1 MESKSCSCLAPN
13 QPVKP
18 FATAQESMYTH
29 ISDDVSTQVKKKKNI
44 TCSSAHWEDFF
55 YHCPKGKQ
63 GCSVAAIHL
72 CLAPKYDY
80 KLSVNLT

>member
-29 ISDDVSTQVKKKKNI
+29 ISDDVSTQVKKKK
-44 TCSSAHWEDFF
+44 E
-55 YHCPKGKQ
+55 YHLQLCPLG
-63 GCSVAAIHL
+63 GFL
-72 CLAPKYDY
+72 LP
-80 KLSVNLT
+80 LSKRKAGL